1 MLCMLCLI
9 VLWGFPLVTSFSG
22 TIVVCVQ
29 KMGSSAPS
37 RKAVKTRLDFLRSK
51 PEKGAGTSKHIRTT
65 WSPATRERYWDIVQ
79 GLGGLRHRDCTIKRV
94 FEVTACLQLL
104 AHNCLPTT
112 ACLQLLAYNWRTTA
126 EQWRVVVVTS
136 VSPAKSR

>member
-37 RKAVKTRLDFLRSK
+37 RKAVKNRLDCLRRKRKKS
-51 PEKGAGTSKHIRTT
+51 AGTSKYIRTT
-65 WSPATRERYWDIVQ
+65 WSPATLERYWDIVQ
-79 GLGGLRHRDCTIKRV
+79 GLGGLLAKDCTVKRV
-94 FEVTACLQLL
+94 FEVS
-104 AHNCLPTT
+104 